1 MSSSPDRRSRIAH
14 VEDADEDAGSSV
26 DVKPGTRK
34 YAVSDGR
41 SSPSKANTGRSRS
54 GKRPANSRSSS
65 VNANFN
71 DAESRESADRQEK
84 PLPKAPDQASR
95 DRQPGE
101 VNQQRRD
108 QEEGRRAAAVD
119 KQPRPSRKTRP
130 SPPKQSNT
138 QPVIQQQHRRDRGN
152 DPASYGVQ
160 QQPARSA
167 SRPRAQPRPASY
179 YAGQP
184 YGRPAPLDVETAPL
198 RAAAN
203 PFPVGTYPPPLAWQ
217 SPVIPPGGY
226 VPPMPPST
234 GFVPGF
240 FDHGPAADPH
250 NRLRSRFD
258 ARPASAMAFGKPP
271 PPPGR
276 FDFYPRDYLDEPPE
290 TAQAGHLLPRS
301 RRLEGDRRRM
311 PPPEVPARPHSTL
324 PPTTPHRSPS
334 TRRPG
339 RSRPPPTQRRSVG
352 FAGFDDDEFEGE
364 ESLFNDLSPD
374 PAYDR
379 RRVGLPRLGRSSSVY
394 GHPDL
399 DVTAVAGRSNRSSF
413 HGTAALPTG
422 GVSLDDKFNNALNY
436 QAAVSGPQF
445 DLTAD
450 ALRKSR
456 RRSGI
461 APSRSTRSSGS
472 RDESEYRRSSI
483 TRTSYN
489 GNDDL
494 TIKISGNARLRV
506 PGVGAE
512 IECDDGGEIVFST
525 RPGDPRLDS
534 DQGSM
539 MYRQLEDNRSRVG
552 GKALPQRAR
561 APSQSDSQ
569 SRSFAPA
576 RGSFDRPSSIYNN
589 F

>member
-1 MSSSPDRRSRIAH
+1 
-14 VEDADEDAGSSV
+14 
-26 DVKPGTRK
+26 
-34 YAVSDGR
+34 
-41 SSPSKANTGRSRS
+41 
-54 GKRPANSRSSS
+54 
-65 VNANFN
+65 
-71 DAESRESADRQEK
+71 
-84 PLPKAPDQASR
+84 
-95 DRQPGE
+95 
-101 VNQQRRD
+101 
-108 QEEGRRAAAVD
+108 
-119 KQPRPSRKTRP
+119 
-130 SPPKQSNT
+130 
-138 QPVIQQQHRRDRGN
+138 
-152 DPASYGVQ
+152 
-160 QQPARSA
+160 
-167 SRPRAQPRPASY
+167 
-179 YAGQP
+179 
-184 YGRPAPLDVETAPL
+184 
-198 RAAAN
+198 
-203 PFPVGTYPPPLAWQ
+203 
-217 SPVIPPGGY
+217 
-226 VPPMPPST
+226 
-234 GFVPGF
+234 
-240 FDHGPAADPH
+240 
-250 NRLRSRFD
+250 
-258 ARPASAMAFGKPP
+258 
-271 PPPGR
+271 
-276 FDFYPRDYLDEPPE
+276 
-290 TAQAGHLLPRS
+290 
-301 RRLEGDRRRM
+301 M

-352 FAGFDDDEFEGE
+352 FAGFDDVEFEGE

-394 GHPDL
+394 GHPDF

-450 ALRKSR
+450 ALQKSR

-525 RPGDPRLDS
+525 RPGDPRSDS

-539 MYRQLEDNRSRVG
+539 IYRQLEDNRSRVG

-569 SRSFAPA
+569 SRSYAPA